1 VNWTL
6 LGRILQAKNAWPWN
20 GLNAWTGCRN
30 PVNQSWFSRPTAIKP
45 THGSEMA
52 VGTTNTKRGSWPKSA
67 TGCLYPQTRFKPSKM
82 NQIILSITAFVLYL
96 LWFVITIAL
105 IITIVGLFVLDIME
119 DYGWFDIPNQIIDKT
134 INP

>member
-1 VNWTL
+1 
-6 LGRILQAKNAWPWN
+6 
-20 GLNAWTGCRN
+20 
-30 PVNQSWFSRPTAIKP
+30 
-45 THGSEMA
+45 
-52 VGTTNTKRGSWPKSA
+52 
-67 TGCLYPQTRFKPSKM
+67 M

-134 INP
+134 INPKP

>member
-1 VNWTL
+1 
-6 LGRILQAKNAWPWN
+6 
-20 GLNAWTGCRN
+20 
-30 PVNQSWFSRPTAIKP
+30 
-45 THGSEMA
+45 
-52 VGTTNTKRGSWPKSA
+52 
-67 TGCLYPQTRFKPSKM
+67 M

>member
-1 VNWTL
+1 
-6 LGRILQAKNAWPWN
+6 
-20 GLNAWTGCRN
+20 
-30 PVNQSWFSRPTAIKP
+30 
-45 THGSEMA
+45 
-52 VGTTNTKRGSWPKSA
+52 
-67 TGCLYPQTRFKPSKM
+67 M
-82 NQIILSITAFVLYL
+82 NQIILFITAFVLYL